1 MALSRALGI
10 RTTRASFLALW
21 AFVAVSCRDAGDP
34 TAPPV
39 EAARA
44 ASPGGPTVGSVV
56 PASAERGVTR
66 DITVNGSGFD
76 QGSAVRLERQGVPA
90 QGITTNA
97 TTYVSSRKLIANVT
111 IAADAAVGKYDVA
124 VMTLGGRKGV
134 GIELFAVTYKLDELG
149 IIGGTWSRAHA
160 INDRGEVVG
169 ESCTADC
176 LATAFYWTDA
186 TGLVNLGT
194 LAGYS
199 RSAAYAIN
207 ERGQVFGEVS
217 CRGTDPGCG
226 GVYVKAPVRWD
237 RVGAGWTITP
247 VQGCSVVN
255 LAGDNS
261 GKFVINNNDQCI
273 GRTPSPGSVPL
284 VQTLSG
290 GAVINTEPLPP
301 VFLTGFSRA
310 NAISDTRM
318 IAGGAAA
325 ENTLQ
330 QPVVWYRL
338 LTGAWVV
345 LRLGIP
351 SPNTWGVANDI
362 SEPDVAG
369 RVRVTGYAD
378 QGAVGQRVTSAPR
391 AVRWTLQADASGAW
405 QVVSIAVLPSST
417 TGQYPGAWGVAVNN
431 AGDAVG
437 IADGHIMDGAPT
449 KWAVDGGRETLP
461 GIASGVKGRAV
472 AINSQGWI
480 VGAVWDDTNK
490 CDRAAIWRQRP

>member
-261 GKFVINNNDQCI
+261 GKFVINNNKLVSGVCDGFKTTTALRSTDVAAGSFLAEGPEGFHLA
-273 GRTPSPGSVPL
+273 GRIVSAEQATGKVTAPDC
-284 VQTLSG
+284 SG
-290 GAVINTEPLPP
+290 GGE
-301 VFLTGFSRA
+301 
-310 NAISDTRM
+310 
-318 IAGGAAA
+318 
-325 ENTLQ
+325 
-330 QPVVWYRL
+330 
-338 LTGAWVV
+338 
-345 LRLGIP
+345 
-351 SPNTWGVANDI
+351 SPW
-362 SEPDVAG
+362 
-369 RVRVTGYAD
+369 
-378 QGAVGQRVTSAPR
+378 
-391 AVRWTLQADASGAW
+391 QA
-405 QVVSIAVLPSST
+405 
-417 TGQYPGAWGVAVNN
+417 YKVN
-431 AGDAVG
+431 
-437 IADGHIMDGAPT
+437 
-449 KWAVDGGRETLP
+449 
-461 GIASGVKGRAV
+461 
-472 AINSQGWI
+472 
-480 VGAVWDDTNK
+480 
-490 CDRAAIWRQRP
+490 